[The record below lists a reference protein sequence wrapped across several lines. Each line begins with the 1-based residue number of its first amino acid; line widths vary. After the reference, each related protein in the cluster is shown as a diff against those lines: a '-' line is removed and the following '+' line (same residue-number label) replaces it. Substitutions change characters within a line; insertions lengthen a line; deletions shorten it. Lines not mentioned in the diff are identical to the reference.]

1 MSRWARAKLFQPWHG
16 DIRLPTYKIRPSTQ
30 AQGESWHQ
38 GARKYYT
45 HHTSHAAVKV
55 WRCQFVHL
63 ICYKTSSVFN
73 NDKLTRQTFPHVN
86 HPSFLDHP
94 DGQAVRTWLSSE
106 YWCWWPCVRRVRQ
119 QTGCTGWGGGG
130 GMQQMT
136 AMQILEINCITGSLL
151 FWGSILNANIALQI
165 YSQRLLLKNLNIYG
179 PII

>member
-1 MSRWARAKLFQPWHG
+1 MATSGSQLTRSGPA
-16 DIRLPTYKIRPSTQ
+16 PSTGGKL
-30 AQGESWHQ
+30 ASG
-38 GARKYYT
+38 GAEIL
-45 HHTSHAAVKV
+45 HTT
-55 WRCQFVHL
+55 HL
-63 ICYKTSSVFN
+63 IWGSDSPRMKYEGVNLCIWFSYKTSSVFT

-130 GMQQMT
+130 GMQRMT
-136 AMQILEINCITGSLL
+136 PMQILEINCITGFLL

-165 YSQRLLLKNLNIYG
+165 YSQRLLLKNFNIYG

>member
-1 MSRWARAKLFQPWHG
+1 MATSDSQLTRSGPAHRHRGKAG
-16 DIRLPTYKIRPSTQ
+16 IRGRGNI
-30 AQGESWHQ
+30 
-38 GARKYYT
+38 T
-45 HHTSHAAVKV
+45 HITPHMRQ
-55 WRCQFVHL
+55 WRYEGVNLCIWFS
-63 ICYKTSSVFN
+63 YKTSSVFN

-151 FWGSILNANIALQI
+151 FWGSVLNANIALQI
-165 YSQRLLLKNLNIYG
+165 YSQRLLLKNFNIYG